1 VPFVVSALTNRPQ
14 TPSNNEF
21 EFLCTL
27 ATTNLAPERRA
38 RIANWNLSS
47 LDWPKFTSQAEHHG
61 VLPLAARNLLEIDS
75 AAVGRQIPAEIA
87 SQLRSAYDANLRRN
101 LWFASEMLRIMQYLE
116 SKHLN
121 AIPYKGPVLAET
133 AYGDLSLRR
142 FNDLDFLIS
151 AADFHRAKQA
161 LAEIGY
167 HPSSDQSAPVER
179 FWLRNGNERMFDGP
193 AGKNLVELQWAIL
206 PHFYAVG
213 SAKDSSRNN
222 LAVENLIARASC
234 TTVADH
240 EVPCLSPEDN
250 LLVLCLHA
258 AKHLW
263 MRLIWLTDIAETLRC
278 EAQAIDHTQV
288 LARASAQGIVR
299 ILGVTFWLIK
309 NLLREE
315 IPAWAE
321 GTIASDPR
329 VPTLAQAFADR
340 LAASATYNFESTEY
354 FHLILKLRE
363 RPADQAK
370 YLWRLLSTPGQ
381 ADLAAV
387 NLPESMFPLYRIARP
402 VRLLKRFLLTTDD

>member
-1 VPFVVSALTNRPQ
+1 VPFVVNALTNRPQ

-27 ATTNLAPERRA
+27 ATTDLSPERRA

-47 LDWPKFTSQAEHHG
+47 FDWPKFTSQAEHHG

-75 AAVGRQIPAEIA
+75 ASPNPRLPKEVARDLQ
-87 SQLRSAYDANLRRN
+87 SAYDANLRRN
-101 LWFASEMLRIMQYLE
+101 LWFASEMLRILQHFE
-116 SKHLN
+116 SKQIQ
-121 AIPYKGPVLAET
+121 AIPYKGPVLAQT
-133 AYGDLSLRR
+133 AYNDLALRR

-151 AADFHRAKQA
+151 SVDLDHAKQA

-193 AGKNLVELQWAIL
+193 AGKNLLELQWAIL
-206 PHFYAVG
+206 PHFYAI
-213 SAKDSSRNN
+213 DSSDLRGKD
-222 LAVENLIARASC
+222 LAVENLIARARR

-240 EVPCLSPEDN
+240 QVPSLSAEDN

-263 MRLIWLTDIAETLRC
+263 MRLIWLTDIAETLRSAAPAINH
-278 EAQAIDHTQV
+278 AQA
-288 LARASAQGIVR
+288 LSRATALGILR

-315 IPAWAE
+315 LPAWAE
-321 GTIASDPR
+321 ETMASDPT
-329 VPTLAQAFADR
+329 VPALGQAFAER
-340 LAASATYNFESTEY
+340 LAANATYNFESTEY
-354 FHLILKLRE
+354 FRRILKLRE
-363 RPADQAK
+363 RQADRSR
-370 YLWRLLSTPGQ
+370 YLWRLIWTPGQ
-381 ADLAAV
+381 SDLDV
-387 NLPESMFPLYRIARP
+387 IHLPQPLFPLYRV
-402 VRLLKRFLLTTDD
+402 VRLARLLNKVLLNKTH